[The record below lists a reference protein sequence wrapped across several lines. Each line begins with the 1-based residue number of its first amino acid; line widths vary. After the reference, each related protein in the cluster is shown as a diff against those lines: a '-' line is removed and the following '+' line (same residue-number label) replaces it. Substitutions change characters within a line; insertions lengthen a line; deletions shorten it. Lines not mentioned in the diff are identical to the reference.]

1 MATAKPPDP
10 READIVK
17 QMARKLV
24 GDIVELRR
32 LRDAGPPAT
41 FPRFREIRNKHHE
54 IQGLI
59 VSIADRLPLAGDL
72 VPANFAQWLVRQKLN
87 ELALFT
93 DVSHGFISDPPL
105 ALTQSLGAFDVL
117 QSERQAFTEVLGYFD
132 QMLMEAG
139 IDDKTA
145 DELDATR
152 TKIEE
157 ILGMVETLLEHSP
170 KVLQE
175 FD

>member
-1 MATAKPPDP
+1 MTQPKAPDP
-10 READIVK
+10 READICK

-24 GDIVELRR
+24 GDIVDLRR
-32 LRDAGPPAT
+32 SRDAGPPRT
-41 FPRFREIRNKHHE
+41 LPQFRELRKRHYE

-59 VSIADRLPLAGDL
+59 VSIADRIPLAGTL
-72 VPANFAQWLVRQKLN
+72 VPDNFGQWLVRQKLT
-87 ELALFT
+87 ELAVFT
-93 DVSHGFISDPPL
+93 DISHAFIGDPPL

-117 QSERQAFTEVLGYFD
+117 QSERDAFTEVLGYFD

-157 ILGMVETLLEHSP
+157 ILGMIETLLQSSP
-170 KVLQE
+170 KVLEE
-175 FD
+175 FE